1 MDKFDMK
8 SIRVRSRKKQQEC
21 ADYLSMPISTYR
33 LYEEENT
40 FSLYDAFRLAQWC
53 GIQDMNVI
61 DPMPTKLKK

>member
-1 MDKFDMK
+1 
-8 SIRVRSRKKQQEC
+8 
-21 ADYLSMPISTYR
+21 MPISTYR